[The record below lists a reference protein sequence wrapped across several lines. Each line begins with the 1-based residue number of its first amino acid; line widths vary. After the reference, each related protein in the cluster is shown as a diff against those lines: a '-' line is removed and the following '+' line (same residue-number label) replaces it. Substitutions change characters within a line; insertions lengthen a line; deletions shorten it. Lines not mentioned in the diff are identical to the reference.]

1 MRRTAGQCVFVGVA
15 VCLIWSAAQAEDYGY
30 PYRDPYLATATSA
43 LLDAHRQI
51 PLPRRWAVD
60 VPGLAGRDDLPT
72 LEGRGHLSVALY
84 RQSHPAPLLFIL
96 AGIGSNAYFG
106 LG

>member
-1 MRRTAGQCVFVGVA
+1 
-15 VCLIWSAAQAEDYGY
+15 
-30 PYRDPYLATATSA
+30 
-43 LLDAHRQI
+43 
-51 PLPRRWAVD
+51 
-60 VPGLAGRDDLPT
+60 VPGLAGRNDLPT

-106 LG
+106 LGTYVAGSFISRAFTWSSCLRR